1 MKRGDCLIIKIDFES
16 EVPIYEQLNNCIIR
30 GIAKEELKEGEP
42 LPSVRQM
49 ASDIGI
55 NMHTVNKSYNMLKA
69 EGYISIDRRK
79 GALVGGKKN
88 EPHKEFL
95 EAMLEKQENI
105 IATAICN
112 GVGKNQFIELC
123 KKIYDAYDHREEPI
137 HD

>member
-1 MKRGDCLIIKIDFES
+1 MIIRIDFES

-69 EGYISIDRRK
+69 DGYISIDRRK
-79 GALVGGKKN
+79 GAIVGGKKV
-88 EPHKEFL
+88 EPKKEFL
-95 EAMLEKQENI
+95 ELILEKQENI
-105 IATAICN
+105 IAAAICN
-112 GVGKNQFIELC
+112 GIGKSQFIEIC
-123 KKIYDAYDHREEPI
+123 KKIYDEYEEREEPI